1 MLPIHLAFLKKYEE
15 RSELP
20 VSIAALANHVHLQ
33 GPDDLIMERRALD
46 LTENSLG
53 EVTATS
59 FKPYNL
65 LQLQQVP
72 FQQASIALLA
82 GGGAALTKGAAVGT
96 VLGLL
101 ALFGAFLQ
109 HAKKEYNAQDAKV
122 LLAIYHLG
130 KQCHLATIAPEYQRL
145 FAEEL
150 PADSLTESLNTLALF
165 RTVSRVGETIE
176 IIETVNLT
184 RQ

>member
-1 MLPIHLAFLKKYEE
+1 MLPTHLAFLKQYQAQ
-15 RSELP
+15 SDLP
-20 VSIAALANHVHLQ
+20 VSFAALANHVRLE
-33 GPDDLIMERRALD
+33 GPEELMMERRALD
-46 LTENSLG
+46 LTENSMG

-72 FQQASIALLA
+72 FQQASLALLA
-82 GGGAALTKGAAVGT
+82 GGGAALTKGGAVGT
-96 VLGLL
+96 ILAML

-109 HAKKEYNAQDAKV
+109 HTKKQYNEQDAKV
-122 LLAIYHLG
+122 LLSIYRLG
-130 KQCHLATIAPEYQRL
+130 KQCDLGTIAPEYKRL
-145 FAEEL
+145 FGEEL
-150 PADSLTESLNTLALF
+150 LGDALTASLETLVQF
-165 RTVSRVGETIE
+165 RTVGRVGDEVE